1 MNKKN
6 SLVKVLKNSESTKT
20 LKEASADFSIFS
32 SSVIKFE
39 KAVDRP
45 NDYYVEGDEITF
57 TIKLKNIGDKRIVD
71 FTLKDELEEFVLP
84 FDAGFKVN
92 ASTGQIASYQKP
104 VIINNI
110 TLKPQEEAMVIITG
124 VINAIE

>member
-20 LKEASADFSIFS
+20 LKEASTEFSIFS
-32 SSVIKFE
+32 SSVVKFE

-45 NDYYVEGDEITF
+45 NDYYIEGDEITF
-57 TIKLKNIGDKRIVD
+57 TIKIKNIGDKRIVD
-71 FTLKDELEEFVLP
+71 FTLKDELEECVLP
-84 FDAGFKVN
+84 FETGYRVN

-124 VINAIE
+124 VINTIE